1 VRLHLVLEEDLPH
14 PIERVWR
21 ALTDPAALAA
31 WLMPNDFQARVGA
44 TFRMTYPPD
53 PALRGRVDIQVL
65 ALEPPRRMAWAWAF
79 REGAPPTT
87 VVFELSPTP
96 HGTHLRLT
104 HSGESIAEDIE
115 RFTRGWHEKL
125 AALGAFL
132 REGYTDG
139 T

>member
-1 VRLHLVLEEDLPH
+1 CAARRGARAPVPAAAGCAAPGARLDRDLRALLACPAGALAALPGRAVVRLHLVLEEDLPH

-31 WLMPNDFQARVGA
+31 WLMPNDFQARVGV

-79 REGAPPTT
+79 REGAP
-87 VVFELSPTP
+87 
-96 HGTHLRLT
+96 
-104 HSGESIAEDIE
+104 
-115 RFTRGWHEKL
+115 
-125 AALGAFL
+125 
-132 REGYTDG
+132 
-139 T
+139 